1 MMSGKDLF
9 EKKIKPVLT
18 YVGAIGSI
26 LTSIAYIVT
35 IIILIVG
42 FSASKSFSES
52 LIFAVVSAVIGVVIM
67 QLLKIQGIAFAKQLP
82 ENQAVLTL
90 YNNTLTKDKKP
101 HSIVYYW
108 VTTVIKD
115 ILIKAVMMMATTS
128 AVIYVVYQG
137 SKDWNM
143 FLLGIVNLV
152 MFICFGLLSLTNAYD
167 FYNDRHIPYLKLRI
181 AEINPITDEAIE
193 QIIENT
199 PQQEEQIEENV

>member
-1 MMSGKDLF
+1 MLTGKDLF
-9 EKKIKPVLT
+9 EKKIKPILT
-18 YVGAIGSI
+18 YVGAIGSV

-42 FSASKSFSES
+42 FKASKNFSES

-82 ENQAVLTL
+82 ENQKILTL

-115 ILIKAVMMMATTS
+115 VLIKAVVMMATTS

-137 SKDWNM
+137 SQDWNM
-143 FLLGIVNLV
+143 FLLAIVNLI
-152 MFICFGLLSLTNAYD
+152 MFICFGLLSLTSAYD
-167 FYNDRHIPYLKLRI
+167 FYNDRHIPYLKLKI
-181 AEINPITDEAIE
+181 SEICPITEEAVE
-193 QIIENT
+193 EIIENT
-199 PQQEEQIEENV
+199 PQQEELIENV

>member
-1 MMSGKDLF
+1 MLSGKDLF
-9 EKKIKPVLT
+9 EKKIKPILT
-18 YVGAIGSI
+18 YVGAIGS
-26 LTSIAYIVT
+26 LLASIAYIVT
-35 IIILIVG
+35 IIILIIG
-42 FSASKSFSES
+42 FKASKNLGES
-52 LIFAVVSAVIGVVIM
+52 LIFAVVSAAVGVVIM

-82 ENQAVLTL
+82 ENQNILKL

-115 ILIKAVMMMATTS
+115 ILIKAIIMMITTS

-137 SKDWNM
+137 SQDWNM
-143 FLLGIVNLV
+143 FLLAIVNLV
-152 MFICFGLLSLTNAYD
+152 MFICFGLLSLTSAYD

-181 AEINPITDEAIE
+181 AEMNPITDEAIE

-199 PQQEEQIEENV
+199 PQQEELKENV